1 MVCHKYSAHTSDP
14 VAATDAGAMT
24 GMWSDLA
31 VGRPERRFLGAASM
45 YGLYSRFGQA
55 TPRGVQGFIVY
66 RDDHWLLE
74 GTGLRYGDV
83 LGHDDGVVGYENVGT
98 RLAFDERNLPVA
110 VLDPSLPGD
119 ALPESVEVVAFTPA
133 SNLAM
138 GEYPASIAAL
148 DDQGD
153 IEFIAERRVR
163 RWAAGDGEGPPRQRR
178 DPHRPPLGRC
188 RRSGGHGREHRLGVR
203 VGRRRAGRPG
213 HGERTRPARREP
225 LIEGPASAGRHGG

>member
-1 MVCHKYSAHTSDP
+1 
-14 VAATDAGAMT
+14 MT

-55 TPRGVQGFIVY
+55 TPRGVQGFVVY
-66 RDDHWLLE
+66 RDDHWLLD

-98 RLAFDERNLPVA
+98 RLAFDDVNLPIA
-110 VLDPSLPGD
+110 VLDPALPGD

-153 IEFIAERRVR
+153 LEFIAERVVR
-163 RWAAGDGEGPPRQRR
+163 RRAAGDGEGPPRQRG
-178 DPHRPPLGRC
+178 DPHLPPR
-188 RRSGGHGREHRLGVR
+188 RATPAVRWSRSGAPTGCSGW
-203 VGRRRAGRPG
+203 
-213 HGERTRPARREP
+213 PATSR
-225 LIEGPASAGRHGG
+225 SAGSRRTHSTGSAPSR